1 MGFEGSGR
9 SGTGGTAGGWW
20 SVEGSDR
27 EGRRPL
33 RGYGAAWGEE
43 TG

>member
-1 MGFEGSGR
+1 MGKG
-9 SGTGGTAGGWW
+9 

-33 RGYGAAWGEE
+33 RGYAAAWGEE
-43 TG
+43 AGWGFGSHGGEG